1 MNENNMSTELPDE
14 ELLDAEL
21 PAFTTPEEA
30 VVFLYNRFMHA
41 GVSECVARHYARDL
55 KKIIDSVDFH
65 NP

>member
-1 MNENNMSTELPDE
+1 MNGNNMSTESPDE
-14 ELLDAEL
+14 ELLDEEL

>member
-1 MNENNMSTELPDE
+1 MSTESPDE
-14 ELLDAEL
+14 ELLDEEL